1 MIKRIKEWLL
11 SFKPEE
17 IAGSLIPIVKC
28 TKYTEGLQEQY
39 IKTQIVQKMLPE
51 LMNYIVWDA
60 KKEENGVVLLSGR
73 IDVLRRDG

>member
-1 MIKRIKEWLL
+1 MINKIKEWFL

-17 IAGSLIPIVKC
+17 IVGSLIPIVKC
-28 TKYTEGLQEQY
+28 AKYNENLQEEY
-39 IKTQIVQKMLPE
+39 IKNQIVHKMIPE

-73 IDVLRRDG
+73 IDVLRHD